1 MMNEVIGFEWII
13 VAVIFIWLIILI
25 VSIASLFKRTDIALP
40 MKVIW
45 LLLIL
50 MFPVLGLIVYLII
63 GRKKT

>member
-1 MMNEVIGFEWII
+1 MNEIIGFEWFI
-13 VAVIFIWLIILI
+13 VAIIFIWLIILI
-25 VSIASLFKRTDIALP
+25 VTIASLFKRTDIALP

>member
-1 MMNEVIGFEWII
+1 MNEQNFTWII
-13 VAVIFIWLIILI
+13 VAVVLIWIVVLI

-50 MFPVLGLIVYLII
+50 MFPVLGLIVYLVI
-63 GRKKT
+63 GRTKK

>member
-1 MMNEVIGFEWII
+1 MNEMKGFEWII
-13 VAVIFIWLIILI
+13 VAVVFIWLIILI
-25 VSIASLFKRTDIALP
+25 VTIASLFKRTDIALP

-50 MFPVLGLIVYLII
+50 MFPVLGLIVYIII